1 MKKIHINSAVKTAIL
16 IVLFSFTSC
25 QDWLTVVP
33 ETELI
38 KDKFWKKT
46 EDVNSALGAAYNALR
61 NASLESL
68 IWGELRADL
77 VIISGSNFSDYAKI
91 AGSDISPSNDAI
103 DWKDYYQAI
112 NLANT
117 LMYFDD
123 EVAALDETFTPA
135 MQQAIEAEALF
146 IRSMAY
152 FYLVRVWK
160 DVPLVTQA
168 SISDTSDLYVAKS
181 PEHVVLGQVVQDL
194 LHAREIAYKLEF
206 QGTSY
211 FYGRANYYSITALL
225 ADVYLWMEQ
234 YQNSIDACD
243 VIINSGLFSLELNE
257 NWFDLYYPGNSANEA
272 ICEIQYDDNLEQQEN
287 PIYNNLVPLDGRQP
301 QAQMD
306 WQNINLI
313 MDQEDLRRYNGA
325 GGLWKYYGK
334 DQLGIIARSFSE
346 RDANW
351 IFYRFAEIQLIK
363 AEACIELDRFSEAN
377 DLISETMLR
386 AGAPFIEQTDKELLR
401 EMLLNERGREF
412 LFEGRRWFDML
423 RVAKRN
429 QFENKQLIIDMILS
443 GADIKQ
449 QAILRTRVYDTMSY
463 YLPVQERELIFNQ
476 NLVQNPFYDR

>member
-1 MKKIHINSAVKTAIL
+1 MKNIHINSAVKTAIL
-16 IVLFSFTSC
+16 IVILSFTSC
-25 QDWLTVVP
+25 SDWLTVVP

-77 VIISGSNFSDYAKI
+77 VTIAGPNFSGYEQI
-91 AGSDISPSNDAI
+91 AGSNISPSNEVI
-103 DWKDYYQAI
+103 NWKNYYEAI

-123 EVAALDETFTPA
+123 EVFALDETFTQE
-135 MQQAIEAEALF
+135 MMDAIEAEALF

-152 FYLVRVWK
+152 FYLVRLWK
-160 DVPLVTQA
+160 EVPLVTTA

-181 PEHVVLGQVVQDL
+181 SENEILAQLVEDL
-194 LHAREIAYKLEF
+194 LYARDLAYKTEF
-206 QGTSY
+206 QGSNY

-225 ADVYLWMEQ
+225 ADVYLWQEK
-234 YQNSIDACD
+234 YQNCIDACD
-243 VIINSGLFSLELNE
+243 VIINSGLYSLEPTE
-257 NWFDLYYPGNSANEA
+257 TWFNLYYPGNSSSEGV
-272 ICEIQYDDNLEQQEN
+272 CEIQYDDNLEQQEN
-287 PIYNNLVPLDGRQP
+287 PIYDNLVPLDGRAP
-301 QAQMD
+301 QATMN

-313 MDQEDLRRYNGA
+313 MDQEDLRRYNGI
-325 GGLWKYYGK
+325 GGIWKTQGK
-334 DQLGIIARSFSE
+334 DQLGLVSRTFSE

-351 IFYRFAEIQLIK
+351 ILYRYAEIMLMK

-401 EMLLNERGREF
+401 ELLLDERGREF
-412 LFEGRRWFDML
+412 LFEGRRWFDLL
-423 RVAKRN
+423 RAAKRN
-429 QFENKQLIIDMILS
+429 KFENKQLIIDMILS

-449 QAILRTRVYDTMSY
+449 QAILRTRVYDTLSY
-463 YLPVQERELIFNQ
+463 YLPVPERELIYNQ
-476 NLVQNPFYDR
+476 NLEQNPFYDR

>member
-1 MKKIHINSAVKTAIL
+1 MKNIHINSAVKTAIL
-16 IVLFSFTSC
+16 IVILSFTSC
-25 QDWLTVVP
+25 SDWLTVVP

-77 VIISGSNFSDYAKI
+77 VTIAGANFSGYEQI
-91 AGSDISPSNDAI
+91 AGSNISPSNEVI
-103 DWKDYYQAI
+103 NWKNYYEAI

-123 EVAALDETFTPA
+123 EVFALDETFTQE
-135 MQQAIEAEALF
+135 MMNAIEAEALF

-152 FYLVRVWK
+152 FYLVRLWK
-160 DVPLVTQA
+160 DVPLVTTA

-181 PEHVVLGQVVQDL
+181 SENEILAQLVEDL
-194 LHAREIAYKLEF
+194 LYARDLAYKTEF
-206 QGTSY
+206 QGSNY

-225 ADVYLWMEQ
+225 ADVYLWQEK
-234 YQNSIDACD
+234 YQNCIDACD
-243 VIINSGLFSLELNE
+243 VIINSGLYSLEPTE
-257 NWFDLYYPGNSANEA
+257 TWFNLYYPGNSSSEGV
-272 ICEIQYDDNLEQQEN
+272 CEIQYDDNLEQQEN
-287 PIYNNLVPLDGRQP
+287 PIYNNLVPLDRAP
-301 QAQMD
+301 QASMN

-313 MDQEDLRRYNGA
+313 MDQEDLRRYNGL
-325 GGLWKYYGK
+325 GGIWKTQGK
-334 DQLGIIARSFSE
+334 DQLGLVPRTYSE

-351 IFYRFAEIQLIK
+351 ILYRYAEIMLIK

-401 EMLLNERGREF
+401 ELLLNERGREF
-412 LFEGRRWFDML
+412 LFEGRRWFDLL
-423 RVAKRN
+423 RAAKRN
-429 QFENKQLIIDMILS
+429 KFENKQLIIDMILS

-449 QAILRTRVYDTMSY
+449 QAILRTRVYDTLSY
-463 YLPVQERELIFNQ
+463 YLPVPERELIYNQ
-476 NLVQNPFYDR
+476 NLEQNPFYNR